1 MLAADAALLRRLE
14 EERQATAASLASLRR
29 SFDDIVAASEDANL
43 DDEHDPEGATVAFER
58 QQVAALRDAAE
69 RHLEALD
76 EAIRRTEA
84 GEASTCEVCGQ
95 EVGAERLAALPATR
109 RCVACAG

>member
-1 MLAADAALLRRLE
+1 VGVDGDLVQRLE
-14 EERQATAASLASLRR
+14 TERAATVESLASLRR

-76 EAIRRTEA
+76 AAIARARA
-84 GEASTCEVCGQ
+84 GETPTCEVCGSTIPS
-95 EVGAERLAALPATR
+95 ERLAALPATT
-109 RCVACAG
+109 RCVTCAG

>member
-1 MLAADAALLRRLE
+1 MAVDAELLARLHE
-14 EERQATAASLASLRR
+14 EHLATEASLASLRR

-76 EAIRRTEA
+76 AAITRARA
-84 GEASTCEVCGQ
+84 GEPTTCEVCGQ
-95 EVGAERLAALPATR
+95 PIPAGRLAALPATR
-109 RCVACAG
+109 RCVTCAG